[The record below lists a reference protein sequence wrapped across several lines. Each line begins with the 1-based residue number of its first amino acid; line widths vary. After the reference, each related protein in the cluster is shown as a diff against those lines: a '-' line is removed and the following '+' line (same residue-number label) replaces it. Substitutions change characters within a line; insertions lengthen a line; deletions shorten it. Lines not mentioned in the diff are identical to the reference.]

1 MHVTSE
7 QKEEAS
13 KIDLVDYLMSKGYEI
28 VKRGNSYKINLH
40 GRKYPGDMSSL
51 CSGQAFL

>member
-40 GRKYPGDMSSL
+40 GRSPP
-51 CSGQAFL
+51 AFNVDE